1 MPYKAKYEI
10 LYKYR
15 ETGDKFVSHISGR
28 PDIREGHGETLEK
41 ASSKKWFESGERN
54 KVVVLESEEISEGE
68 YQDYLDHQE
77 HIYKYVSRNH
87 RNGVE

>member
-15 ETGDKFVSHISGR
+15 DTGDKFVSHISGR
-28 PDIREGHGETLEK
+28 PDIRDGHGETLEK
-41 ASSKKWFESGERN
+41 ASGRNWFESGGRN
-54 KVVVLESEEISEGE
+54 KVVVIESEEISEEE
-68 YQDYLDHQE
+68 YQEWLDHQNSMYE
-77 HIYKYVSRNH
+77 HISRNH